1 MSDALALLVLP
12 FAASV
17 VFVLMHAYLGVH
29 VLRRR
34 IVFADLA
41 LAQLSALGATV
52 AFANGYAAT
61 SAAGFGYAL
70 LFTAIGAALL
80 TLTRGL
86 ARFVSQEAFV
96 GIVYVVATAATILV
110 VDRSPQGAEHVKKIL
125 VGSILTVDPADI
137 AKFIVLYAAIGLLH
151 WLVRRPLIALSS
163 EIPLGSRTRAAVWTW
178 DFVFFL
184 SFAIVVTSSV
194 ATAGV
199 LLVFSL
205 LIVPA
210 VIGSLFSGKLHV
222 VLAIA
227 WSAGVAA
234 CAAGLAGSYALDLP
248 TGAAMVIALAGCLLL
263 AGLAKILIFAGA
275 EQRRVQLHI
284 AAGTV
289 AAAMLIA
296 LLASSLWLM
305 VNPAGD
311 QPLPAL
317 VERVIGIGPAQF
329 LRPAER
335 DTYESAARDVVRFQG
350 EVDRIDAMEKAARYQ
365 GAPLSDDDIRRIASY
380 QQSFNEMTRGERFV
394 QDVLRGKARTRE
406 RWIVGAPGA
415 LIALLGLVWLA
426 RGYRIPGRNLAGA
439 APQASVV
446 SRGVPNRS

>member
-1 MSDALALLVLP
+1 MSDALALLALP

-17 VFVLMHAYLGVH
+17 VFVVIHAYLGVH

-52 AFANGYAAT
+52 AFANGYPAT

-70 LFTAIGAALL
+70 LFTAVGAALL

-125 VGSILTVDPADI
+125 VGSILTVDLADI
-137 AKFIVLYAAIGLLH
+137 AKFIVLYAAIGFLH
-151 WLVRRPLIALSS
+151 WLVRRPLIALSGDA
-163 EIPLGSRTRAAVWTW
+163 PLGSRTRVAVWAW

-210 VIGSLFSGKLHV
+210 VIGSIFSGKLPV
-222 VLAIA
+222 VLLIA
-227 WSAGVAA
+227 WSAGIAA
-234 CAAGLAGSYALDLP
+234 CGAGLAGSYALDLP
-248 TGAAMVIALAGCLLL
+248 TGAAMVIALAGFLLL
-263 AGLAKILIFAGA
+263 AGLAKVLVFVST
-275 EQRRVQLHI
+275 EQRRANLHV
-284 AAGTV
+284 AADTV
-289 AAAMLIA
+289 AATMLFA
-296 LLASSLWLM
+296 LLASSVWLM
-305 VNPAGD
+305 INPTGD
-311 QPLPAL
+311 QPLLAAI
-317 VERVIGIGPAQF
+317 ERASGTGPAQF
-329 LRPAER
+329 LGATER

-365 GAPLSDDDIRRIASY
+365 GTPLSDDEIRRIASY

-415 LIALLGLVWLA
+415 LIALLGLFWLA
-426 RGYRIPGRNLAGA
+426 RRYRIPSRTMPGV
-439 APQASVV
+439 APKASVV
-446 SRGVPNRS
+446 S